1 MLHKYSN
8 MTTQFQLAPRMES
21 LPPNYFFELRQ
32 LLAEVAASGVE
43 ILRLD
48 IGAPDMPPANF
59 IIESMS
65 GAADDATVHSYSP
78 INGAPEYR
86 QAWATYYQNRFGVTL
101 DPATEVFSLLGSKEG
116 IFNLAQ
122 VYVGAGDVVL
132 VPDPGYITYTSGTL
146 MAGGVV
152 VRMPL
157 LAENKFLPDFDAI
170 SADDYARAKIMWL
183 NYPNNPTGATA
194 GLDFFKRA
202 VELAHQHNFILAHDA
217 PYADIT
223 FGDYR
228 APSVLE
234 IDGAKEVAVEFN
246 SMSKTYNMAGWRTAA
261 AVGNAEVLRNLGRW
275 KSNVDTGSFRPLMTG
290 AATAL
295 TGSQEWLMARNDEY
309 QLRRDMIME
318 TIAAIGWE
326 ANVPEGGMYVWARVP
341 GVENTAT
348 FVQQLLRETGVSLTP
363 GAAFGTT
370 SPDYLRFSL
379 GTPTKKVRA
388 ATQRLRDW
396 SA

>member
-1 MLHKYSN
+1 
-8 MTTQFQLAPRMES
+8 MTNSFQLAPRMES

-32 LLAEVAASGVE
+32 LLAEVSASGVD

-65 GAADDATVHSYSP
+65 EASVDKAVHSYSP
-78 INGAPEYR
+78 INGSPEYR
-86 QAWATYYQNRFGVTL
+86 EAWATYYQNRFGVAL

-122 VYVGAGDVVL
+122 VYVGPGDAVL
-132 VPDPGYITYTSGTL
+132 IPDPGYITYTSGTL
-146 MAGGVV
+146 MAGGAI

-170 SADDYARAKIMWL
+170 AAADYANAKIMWL

-194 GLDFFKRA
+194 ELDFFKRA

-223 FGDYR
+223 FGNYR

-234 IDGAKEVAVEFN
+234 VDGAKEVAVEFN

-295 TGSQEWLMARNDEY
+295 TGSQTWLDERNAEY
-309 QLRRDMIME
+309 KLRRDLIMD
-318 TIAAIGWE
+318 TVAAIGWE
-326 ANVPEGGMYVWARVP
+326 ADVPDGGMYVWARVP
-341 GVENTAT
+341 GIDDAAA
-348 FVQQLLRETGVSLTP
+348 FAQQLLRDTGVSLTP
-363 GAAFGTT
+363 GAVFGST

-379 GTPTKKVRA
+379 GTPTEKVRV
-388 ATQRLRDW
+388 ATQRLRSWADRK
-396 SA
+396 